1 MTAETPRSSS
11 IIGFGLL
18 ALGLTA
24 INGGVWAGLLLTNL
38 RTAPA
43 VPWAAIV
50 MAGILWVEWQ
60 YLNGRGWPVRTAAA
74 RHRSLRARALT
85 AQAFA
90 WAIAAGLLSIAALTG
105 LWIVLFQLA
114 NESGNRLPDFSKY
127 PPATVALSLA
137 LAALMGAV
145 TEEAGF
151 RGYLQGALER
161 KFRGGVAIFITCL
174 AIAPA
179 HALTQGFAWATM
191 LFYLFV
197 DAMFGAMARLT
208 MSIVPGIVVH
218 AIGLLTFFTLVWP
231 YDATRRIVR
240 TSGPDAWFWIHLAQ
254 AFAFGLLAIVA
265 FVRLAQRRRLGFVS
279 PCPDP
284 SSHARTHDRT

>member
-1 MTAETPRSSS
+1 MIAETPRSSS
-11 IIGFGLL
+11 IIGFGVL
-18 ALGLTA
+18 ALGLTV
-24 INGGVWAGLLLTNL
+24 INGGMWAGLLLTNL

-43 VPWAAIV
+43 IPWAILV
-50 MAGILWVEWQ
+50 MAGILWAEWQ
-60 YLNGRGWPVRTAAA
+60 YLNGRGWPARTAAA
-74 RHRSLRARALT
+74 RHRSLRARSLT
-85 AQAFA
+85 PQAFA

-105 LWIVLFQLA
+105 FWIVLFQLA

-127 PPATVALSLA
+127 SRATVALSLA
-137 LAALMGAV
+137 MAALMGAV

-161 KFRGGVAIFITCL
+161 KFGGGAAIFITCM

-179 HALTQGFAWATM
+179 HGLTQGFAWATM

-197 DAMFGAMARLT
+197 DAMLGALARLT

-218 AIGLLTFFTLVWP
+218 AVGLLTFFTVVWP

-240 TSGPDAWFWIHLAQ
+240 TAGPDAWFWIHLAQ
-254 AFAFGLLAIVA
+254 ALAFGLLAIVA
-265 FVRLAQRRRLGFVS
+265 FARLAQRRRLGFFP
-279 PCPDP
+279 PCPGP
-284 SSHARTHDRT
+284 SSHARTHKRT